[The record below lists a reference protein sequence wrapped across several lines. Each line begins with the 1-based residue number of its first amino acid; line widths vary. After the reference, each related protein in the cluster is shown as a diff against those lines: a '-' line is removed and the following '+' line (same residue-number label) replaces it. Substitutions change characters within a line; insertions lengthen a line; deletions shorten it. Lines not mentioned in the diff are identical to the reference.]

1 VVDAWSSLEMKK
13 LMYFSRRRY
22 RYASSPALDSAAVY
36 FKSGS
41 LYSCRPEPGFKCRKY
56 MGNAKNFLNS
66 VAIVES
72 PAGSPNPVVY
82 LVALCS
88 NVLKINSAVEHQTI
102 ATEIQEMLLKHHG
115 RYKPKKGKHAFVDPE

>member
-1 VVDAWSSLEMKK
+1 MKK
-13 LMYFSRRRY
+13 LMYFTRRRY

-41 LYSCRPEPGFKCRKY
+41 LYSCNPGSRCRKY
-56 MGNAKNFLNS
+56 MGDKKNILNS

-72 PAGSPNPVVY
+72 PARDPQPCVY

-102 ATEIQEMLLKHHG
+102 ATEIEEMILQHHG
-115 RYKPKKGKHAFVDPE
+115 RFNPKKGKKIAVNPE